1 LAAFFRL
8 VLRRQ
13 VARGASEPFLDG
25 FRRRTTSGFALY
37 IEPIARVSVVVG
49 DVVQALLGVRAK
61 LMIATAMFFFFI
73 IERSNRSNGG
83 DQR

>member
-13 VARGASEPFLDG
+13 VARGAPEPFLDG

-61 LMIATAMFFFFI
+61 LMIATMFFFFI